1 MLLPLMPHLEDGRWS
16 VSSVLRLRGF
26 ISVRSHQARSPHW
39 VPGPCCQQQDGMG
52 QVELVL

>member
-26 ISVRSHQARSPHW
+26 VSVRSHQARSPHW